1 MERYLPAGRIR
12 AFRKLKGYTQ
22 SELSERLGV
31 SVAVLGAIERGTR
44 IPDDRMIRKI
54 SEALGIDPHE
64 LTACGPQ
71 AKE

>member
-1 MERYLPAGRIR
+1 
-12 AFRKLKGYTQ
+12 
-22 SELSERLGV
+22 LSERLGV

-54 SEALGIDPHE
+54 SEALGIDPRE